1 MAVLLPVTDL
11 EPAKRRCRRPRS
23 AFTLL
28 ELLVVIALIGVL
40 LTLLAPALSNTMGS
54 ARGFR
59 CQMTLRQVAFD
70 FSLFADEQFHGDR
83 GDDARLSGRRFRL
96 MTFQESLYGLDEY
109 WDNPEADTNIL
120 YEKAADPPMRCTE
133 VHGDLTLRRGFSAEE
148 WGAIAPPQSVS
159 FGFNIRLHRP
169 EVGNYP
175 IPVDEPV
182 RLSNDIMQHGMTP
195 LVWDVDGEEAFH
207 DKNWI
212 PQFTGP
218 SVQDRGF
225 YANEMVWFPG
235 TRHNGTM
242 NIAFIGGQVV
252 STKEPLRESNWRWD
266 YQPVR

>member
-1 MAVLLPVTDL
+1 MSDRGYRGAV
-11 EPAKRRCRRPRS
+11 R

-40 LTLLAPALSNTMGS
+40 ITMLAPALSNTMGS

-59 CQMTLRQVAFD
+59 CQMSLRQIAFD

-109 WDNPEADTNIL
+109 WEMGEAETNIL
-120 YEKAADPPMRCTE
+120 REKAPDPPMRCSE
-133 VHGDLTLRRGFSAEE
+133 VHGDLTLRRGLSAED

-169 EVGNYP
+169 EVGEYP
-175 IPVDEPV
+175 LPTDEPV
-182 RLSNDIMQHGMTP
+182 RLSNEVMMHGMTP

-218 SVQDRGF
+218 SINEYGV

-242 NIAFIGGQVV
+242 NVAFIGGQVV
-252 STKEPLRESNWRWD
+252 STREPLSETTWRWD

>member
-1 MAVLLPVTDL
+1 MAATLPATRKSMF
-11 EPAKRRCRRPRS
+11 KREGVRTIR

-28 ELLVVIALIGVL
+28 ELLVVIALISVL
-40 LTLLAPALSNTMGS
+40 VTLLAPALSSTLGS

-59 CQMTLRQVAFD
+59 CQMSLRQIAFD

-83 GDDARLSGRRFRL
+83 GDDARLGGRRFRL

-109 WDNPEADTNIL
+109 WQGGESETNIL
-120 YEKAADPPMRCTE
+120 REKAPDPPMRCTE
-133 VHGDLTLRRGFSAEE
+133 VHGDLTLRRGLSAEQ

-169 EVGNYP
+169 EVGEYP
-175 IPVDEPV
+175 LPVDEPV
-182 RLSNDIMQHGMTP
+182 RLTNDVMQHGMTP
-195 LVWDVDGEEAFH
+195 LVWDVDGQEAFH

-218 SVQDRGF
+218 STSELGF
-225 YANEMVWFPG
+225 YSNEMVWFPG

-242 NIAFIGGQVV
+242 NVAFIGGQVI
-252 STKEPLRESNWRWD
+252 STREPLSESTWDWD